1 MIALTKPLTPK
12 RMTDQE
18 RINYLISTIRD
29 NQYDKEDY
37 LGACCDIIC
46 QFDTD
51 IAIKV
56 MEGLEDSFGEDA
68 EYQAMAVKVKYG
80 Y

>member
-1 MIALTKPLTPK
+1 MSEIK
-12 RMTDQE
+12 

-37 LGACCDIIC
+37 LGVCCDIIC

-56 MEGLEDSFGEDA
+56 MEGLVDNFGEDA
-68 EYQAMAVKVKYG
+68 EYQAMAVKVNYG

>member
-1 MIALTKPLTPK
+1 VNEQQK
-12 RMTDQE
+12 
-18 RINYLISTIRD
+18 INYLISTIRN

-37 LGACCDIIC
+37 LVACCDIIC

-56 MEGLEDSFGEDA
+56 MEGLVDSFGKDA
-68 EYQAMAVKVKYG
+68 KYQAMAIKVNYG

>member
-1 MIALTKPLTPK
+1 MKEQQK
-12 RMTDQE
+12 
-18 RINYLISTIRD
+18 INYLISTIQD

-37 LGACCDIIC
+37 LGACCAIIC

-56 MEGLEDSFGEDA
+56 MEGLVDSFGEKA
-68 EYQAMAVKVKYG
+68 SYQAKAIKVNYG